1 MVSTAALLSRESRRD
16 CKRGVT
22 KWTQLSACNL
32 HAQRQA
38 LDHTWPAK
46 NQRTCLGSQGEDHRL
61 KFLLGPHRKQ
71 RGRKTVLIPA
81 CVFLNLIK
89 IHKGCKIKK
98 NGSALECE
106 DSVGGQSIFKT
117 LGLQW
122 SAVPW
127 SILAVNILLPP
138 NKELLFL
145 RQCMCCVLCLVMSY
159 SFRPHG
165 PQAPLSTRILQAR
178 RLEWVAMPS
187 SRACSQPRDRTQVS
201 HIAGEFFTVW
211 ATREAQ
217 DNAWAQQNKSQLTS
231 LWVCIAPYSEE
242 ATGTL
247 SFLCH
252 ISSKVHL
259 RSLCTNLLADYC
271 SILE

>member
-98 NGSALECE
+98 TA
-106 DSVGGQSIFKT
+106 Q
-117 LGLQW
+117 
-122 SAVPW
+122 PW
-127 SILAVNILLPP
+127 SVRI
-138 NKELLFL
+138 
-145 RQCMCCVLCLVMSY
+145 VLEG
-159 SFRPHG
+159 R
-165 PQAPLSTRILQAR
+165 A
-178 RLEWVAMPS
+178 S
-187 SRACSQPRDRTQVS
+187 SRPSGSSD
-201 HIAGEFFTVW
+201 
-211 ATREAQ
+211 
-217 DNAWAQQNKSQLTS
+217 QQS
-231 LWVCIAPYSEE
+231 PD
-242 ATGTL
+242 L
-247 SFLCH
+247 SW
-252 ISSKVHL
+252 
-259 RSLCTNLLADYC
+259 LLIYC
-271 SILE
+271 SRPTRNFCF